1 MEKNVIRVEASKFA
15 TIQMFDVSTA
25 SPDTTNLEMRSTFSL
40 YKLLAHDTVHGLAA
54 EHGSLHWRHRK
65 MILDFGGVAGMALWA
80 HR

>member
-1 MEKNVIRVEASKFA
+1 MEKNVIHVEASKSKTVQVFA
-15 TIQMFDVSTA
+15 IFAA

-65 MILDFGGVAGMALWA
+65 MILDFGGVEGMALWA
-80 HR
+80 H